1 MDIKVASAL
10 GESKMIIEFFE
21 LYVNIGVERFP
32 DYFTGEL
39 LRLDELALQLN
50 DWFERGI
57 CAKEIQEAVC
67 KMNWE
72 VFCDEDCLIQG
83 STDEE
88 ERALYDVVKNLGT
101 IAQTKRKPRKTKRIC
116 GI

>member
-1 MDIKVASAL
+1 MDKNVVVAL
-10 GESKMIIEFFE
+10 GESKTIIEFFE

-32 DYFTGEL
+32 DCFTDMLWEL
-39 LRLDELALQLN
+39 EKYSNSLKYHFDN
-50 DWFERGI
+50 GI
-57 CAKEIQEAVC
+57 CAKEIQEAVR
-67 KMNWE
+67 KMNWK

-88 ERALYDVVKNLGT
+88 ERALYDVVKNLRT